1 VPTRGDVDFSAPS
14 GSFTGTLNVE
24 LTTTIANAQIRY
36 TTNGQAPS
44 SSSTSYSEPIQLKGT
59 TRLRAGAFV
68 DGTLSGTPST
78 ALYIAR
84 ATEASHDLPVLV
96 LDSYGSGKLPTDY
109 NQPRPFV
116 DVAVLAYDVP
126 DSGTVS
132 LSDVPTLASLAA
144 FHVRGN
150 SSSMFDKLPY
160 RLELRNENGGDRD
173 CPLIGMPAES
183 DWALVGPHADKTL
196 VHNNFVYE
204 LGREMGLAAPRIKL
218 AEVYVNVDNQ
228 PLAADDYQ
236 GVYQIVETIK
246 NQKNR
251 LDLKQLDETKTAA
264 KEITGGYIFKFD
276 WMLSADVTIDC
287 PTTASNCWHYL
298 ELIDPVPIAPAQ
310 KTYLTEHLVAFNAA
324 VRSASPANATTGYPA
339 YIETQSFID
348 TLILNELTRN
358 MDGLVRSQFFY
369 KDRDQKINAGPL
381 WDFDLIAGVGLNP
394 GMMAGTMAN
403 TAADGWQYEGNASR
417 MVGGGSGGFGTPS
430 DGTADWFPK
439 LLAEPTFKSQLVT
452 RWKALRQGLLSD
464 AAMNSRIDSV
474 SQGLSN
480 AAERNFKKWS
490 ILSQARVNPFDTPTE
505 ATWAAQIAFMK
516 SWLQKR
522 AAWLDTQWK

>member
-1 VPTRGDVDFSAPS
+1 
-14 GSFTGTLNVE
+14 
-24 LTTTIANAQIRY
+24 
-36 TTNGQAPS
+36 
-44 SSSTSYSEPIQLKGT
+44 
-59 TRLRAGAFV
+59 
-68 DGTLSGTPST
+68 
-78 ALYIAR
+78 
-84 ATEASHDLPVLV
+84 VLV

-116 DVAVLAYDVP
+116 DVAVLSYDVP
-126 DSGTVS
+126 EGGTVS
-132 LSDVPTLASLAA
+132 LSDEPTMASLAA

-150 SSSMFDKLPY
+150 SSSMFAKIPY

-173 CPLIGMPAES
+173 CPLAGMPAES

-236 GVYQIVETIK
+236 GVYQVVEIIK

-251 LDLKQLDETKTAA
+251 LDLKQLDETKTSA
-264 KEITGGYIFKFD
+264 KDITGGYIFKFD

-287 PTTASNCWHYL
+287 PTTAANCWHYL

-324 VRSASPANATTGYPA
+324 VRSANPANATTGYPS
-339 YIETQSFID
+339 YIETQSFVD

-394 GMMAGTMAN
+394 GGMGGAMAN

-417 MVGGGSGGFGTPS
+417 LAGGGTGGFGSPT

-439 LLAEPTFKSQLVT
+439 LLADPTFKSQLVT
-452 RWKALRQGLLSD
+452 RWKSLRQGLLAD
-464 AAMNSRIDSV
+464 AAIATRIDTTTH
-474 SQGLSN
+474 GLAN
-480 AAERNFKKWS
+480 AATRNFKKWN
-490 ILSQARVNPFDTPTE
+490 ILSQARVNPFDTPTASTWE
-505 ATWAAQIAFMK
+505 AQLTFMK
-516 SWLQKR
+516 TWLQKR